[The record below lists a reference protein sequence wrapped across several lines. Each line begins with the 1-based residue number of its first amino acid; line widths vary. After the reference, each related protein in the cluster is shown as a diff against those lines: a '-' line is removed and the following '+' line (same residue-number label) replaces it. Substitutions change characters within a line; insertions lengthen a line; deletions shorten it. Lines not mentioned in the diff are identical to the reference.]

1 MTTTETNAATPED
14 SYESNQSGIRGWFD
28 RLTEGGPIF
37 ALLIL
42 FGLNLVPQL
51 DSSAFGIL
59 IPNIRDSFHMNNSEV
74 LSLVAVAGLVGLSMQ
89 VPIAQWADRTNR
101 TRLMLLGAAICAGFV
116 FGTGLAVTVWLLVI
130 MRSGTG
136 LGMATIG
143 PTHNSL
149 IADYYPINA
158 RPKIYSFHYAGIVVG
173 AILGP
178 IIAGYVAKAF
188 GWRLPFI
195 LFAFPAV
202 ILILLGLRLKEP
214 IRGIQERRAMGV
226 TDALE
231 TEEPPPSFAEGW
243 RMTWKIESLRRIF
256 YAMPFLAASLI
267 GFSSLAAIL
276 YQRKFGLDV
285 VQRGWVAT
293 AAEPAQILGLI
304 IGARVGSR
312 LIKKDP
318 GLIIRFLAFVA
329 AFCAALLAV
338 FALVPVL
345 WVTIVANILI
355 AASLA
360 AIGSGIYS
368 SLSLAIPARSRSLGF
383 SMGALWVIPGLLVLP
398 LIGSISDSW
407 GIQIGML
414 VMVPVFLIGGLI
426 LSSAGNVI
434 DRDISQVRTMAAA
447 RSEVLLAR
455 RNGEVKLL
463 LVRGLC
469 VAYGNV
475 QILFDVDLEIGEGE
489 IVALLGTNGAGKSTL
504 LRSICGV
511 VEADKGAVI
520 FDGVDVT
527 HAPPYEI
534 AAKGI
539 TQVPG
544 GQGVFPSLTVAE
556 NLRVAGWLDRR
567 NAVLGKERLS
577 EVIEMFPALVAR
589 MHDPAADLS
598 GGQQQMLALSM
609 AFLARPKLLMID
621 ELSLGLAPV
630 VVEQLLPI
638 IEAIRAQ
645 GTTIILVE
653 QSVNLAL
660 TIAGT
665 AYFMEKGEI
674 KFHGPTAELL
684 ERPDIL
690 RSVFLEGASART
702 ATAQTTTAPPTAVQ
716 RSSRDE
722 TTEATAPALSVSN
735 VTVRFGIVNAVSDVS
750 FSVGEREVVGIIGP
764 NGAGKTTLF
773 DAISGFTPTQGGQI
787 FLGETDLTKLG
798 PARRARL
805 GLGRSFQDAQLF
817 AALTVEETIAVAF
830 ERWISSRDPLSAALH
845 LPTWRHSERKI
856 AEGVDELIELLGLE
870 SFRTKFVRELS
881 TGSRRI
887 VDLACSM
894 AHKPSV
900 ILLDEPSSGIAQRES
915 EALGPLLR
923 SLCDVRGISLV
934 VIEHDMALISS
945 MADRLIVLDQGELLS
960 QGIPEEVLLEDRVVS
975 AYLGGSEAARNRSGI
990 SNRVAEEE

>member
-1 MTTTETNAATPED
+1 MTATETNAAPPED
-14 SYESNQSGIRGWFD
+14 SYESNHSGIRGWFD

-59 IPNIRDSFHMNNSEV
+59 IPNIRDSFHMNNSEI
-74 LSLVAVAGLVGLSMQ
+74 LSLVAIAGLVGLSMQ
-89 VPIAQWADRTNR
+89 VPIAQMADRSNR
-101 TRLMLLGAAICAGFV
+101 TRLMLLGAAICSAFV

-158 RPKIYSFHYAGIVVG
+158 RPKIYSFHYAGIVFG

-188 GWRLPFI
+188 GWRAPFI
-195 LFAFPAV
+195 IFAIPAV
-202 ILILLGLRLKEP
+202 VLILLGLRLKEP

-226 TDALE
+226 IDALE

-304 IGARVGSR
+304 VGARVGSK
-312 LIKKDP
+312 LIQKDP
-318 GLIIRFLAFVA
+318 GLIIRFLAIVA

-345 WVTIVANILI
+345 WVTILANILI

-398 LIGSISDSW
+398 LIGSIADSW

-475 QILFDVDLEIGEGE
+475 QILFDVDIEIGEGE

-504 LRSICGV
+504 LKAICGV

-520 FDGVDVT
+520 FDGIDVT

-660 TIAGT
+660 TIAET

-702 ATAQTTTAPPTAVQ
+702 ATAQRAPVET
-716 RSSRDE
+716 SSRTKE
-722 TTEATAPALSVSN
+722 MGESIHPVLSVSN

-750 FSVGEREVVGIIGP
+750 FSLGAREVVGIIGP

-773 DAISGFTPTQGGQI
+773 DAISGFTPTQGGQM

-870 SFRTKFVRELS
+870 PFRTKFVRELS

-990 SNRVAEEE
+990 SNRVSKEE

>member
-1 MTTTETNAATPED
+1 MTATETNAAPPED
-14 SYESNQSGIRGWFD
+14 SYESNHSGIRGWFD

-59 IPNIRDSFHMNNSEV
+59 IPNIRDSFHMNNSEI
-74 LSLVAVAGLVGLSMQ
+74 LSLVAIAGLVGLSMQ
-89 VPIAQWADRTNR
+89 VPIAQMADRSNR
-101 TRLMLLGAAICAGFV
+101 TRLMLLGAAICSAFV

-158 RPKIYSFHYAGIVVG
+158 RPKIYSFHYAGIVFG

-188 GWRLPFI
+188 GWRAPFI
-195 LFAFPAV
+195 IFAIPAV
-202 ILILLGLRLKEP
+202 VLILLGLRLKEP

-226 TDALE
+226 IDALE

-304 IGARVGSR
+304 VGARVGSK
-312 LIKKDP
+312 LIQKDP
-318 GLIIRFLAFVA
+318 GLIIRFLAIVA

-345 WVTIVANILI
+345 WVTILANILI

-398 LIGSISDSW
+398 LIGSIADSW

-660 TIAGT
+660 TIAET

-702 ATAQTTTAPPTAVQ
+702 ATAQSAPVET
-716 RSSRDE
+716 SSRTKE
-722 TTEATAPALSVSN
+722 MGESIHPVLSVSN

-990 SNRVAEEE
+990 SNRVSKEE

>member
-1 MTTTETNAATPED
+1 MTATETNAAPPED
-14 SYESNQSGIRGWFD
+14 SYESNHSGIRGWFD

-59 IPNIRDSFHMNNSEV
+59 IPNIRDSFHMNNSEI
-74 LSLVAVAGLVGLSMQ
+74 LSLVAIAGLVGLSMQ
-89 VPIAQWADRTNR
+89 VPIAQMADRSNR
-101 TRLMLLGAAICAGFV
+101 TRLMLLGAAICSAFV

-158 RPKIYSFHYAGIVVG
+158 RPKIYSFHYAGIVFG

-188 GWRLPFI
+188 GWRAPFI
-195 LFAFPAV
+195 IFAIPAV
-202 ILILLGLRLKEP
+202 VLILLGLRLKEP

-226 TDALE
+226 IDALE

-304 IGARVGSR
+304 VGARVGSK
-312 LIKKDP
+312 LIQKDP
-318 GLIIRFLAFVA
+318 GLIIRFLAIVA

-345 WVTIVANILI
+345 WVTILANILI

-398 LIGSISDSW
+398 LIGSIADSW

-475 QILFDVDLEIGEGE
+475 QILFDVDIEIGEGE

-504 LRSICGV
+504 LKAICGV

-520 FDGVDVT
+520 FDGIDVT

-660 TIAGT
+660 TIAET

-702 ATAQTTTAPPTAVQ
+702 ATAQSAPVET
-716 RSSRDE
+716 SSRTKE
-722 TTEATAPALSVSN
+722 MGESIHPVLSVSN

-750 FSVGEREVVGIIGP
+750 FSLGAREVVGIIGP

-773 DAISGFTPTQGGQI
+773 DAISGFTPTQGGQM

-990 SNRVAEEE
+990 SNRVSKEE

>member
-1 MTTTETNAATPED
+1 MTATETNAATPED
-14 SYESNQSGIRGWFD
+14 SYESNHSGIRGWFD

-59 IPNIRDSFHMNNSEV
+59 IPNIRDSFHMNNSEI
-74 LSLVAVAGLVGLSMQ
+74 LSLVAIAGLVGLSMQ
-89 VPIAQWADRTNR
+89 VPIAQMADRSNR
-101 TRLMLLGAAICAGFV
+101 TRLMLLGAAICSAFV

-158 RPKIYSFHYAGIVVG
+158 RPKIYSFHYAGIVFG

-188 GWRLPFI
+188 GWRAPFI
-195 LFAFPAV
+195 IFAIPAV
-202 ILILLGLRLKEP
+202 VLILLGLRLKEP

-226 TDALE
+226 IDALE

-304 IGARVGSR
+304 VGARVGSK
-312 LIKKDP
+312 LIQKDP
-318 GLIIRFLAFVA
+318 GLIIRFLAIVA

-345 WVTIVANILI
+345 WVTILANILI

-398 LIGSISDSW
+398 LIGSIADSW

-504 LRSICGV
+504 LKAICGV
-511 VEADKGAVI
+511 VEAEKGAVI
-520 FDGVDVT
+520 FDGIDVT

-660 TIAGT
+660 TIAET
-665 AYFMEKGEI
+665 AYFMEKGEM

-690 RSVFLEGASART
+690 RSVFLQGASART
-702 ATAQTTTAPPTAVQ
+702 ATAQRAPVET
-716 RSSRDE
+716 SSRTKEMDE
-722 TTEATAPALSVSN
+722 SIHPVLSVSN

-750 FSVGEREVVGIIGP
+750 FSLGAREVVGIIGP

-773 DAISGFTPTQGGQI
+773 DAISGFTPTQGGQM

-990 SNRVAEEE
+990 GNRVSKEE

>member
-1 MTTTETNAATPED
+1 MTATETNAATPED
-14 SYESNQSGIRGWFD
+14 SYESNHSGIRGWFD

-59 IPNIRDSFHMNNSEV
+59 IPNIRDSFHMNNSEI
-74 LSLVAVAGLVGLSMQ
+74 LSLVAIAGLVGLSMQ
-89 VPIAQWADRTNR
+89 VPIAQMADRSNR
-101 TRLMLLGAAICAGFV
+101 TRLMLLGAAICSAFV

-158 RPKIYSFHYAGIVVG
+158 RPKIYSFHYAGIVFG

-188 GWRLPFI
+188 GWRAPFI
-195 LFAFPAV
+195 IFAIPAV
-202 ILILLGLRLKEP
+202 VLILLGLRLKEP

-226 TDALE
+226 IDALE

-304 IGARVGSR
+304 VGARVGSK
-312 LIKKDP
+312 LIQKDP
-318 GLIIRFLAFVA
+318 GLIIRFLAIVA

-345 WVTIVANILI
+345 WVTILANILI

-398 LIGSISDSW
+398 LIGSIADSW

-504 LRSICGV
+504 LKAICGV
-511 VEADKGAVI
+511 VEAEKGAVI
-520 FDGVDVT
+520 FDGIDVT

-577 EVIEMFPALVAR
+577 EVIEMFPGLVAR

-660 TIAGT
+660 TIAET
-665 AYFMEKGEI
+665 AYFMEKGEM

-690 RSVFLEGASART
+690 RSVFLQGASART
-702 ATAQTTTAPPTAVQ
+702 ATAQRAPVET
-716 RSSRDE
+716 SSRTKEMDE
-722 TTEATAPALSVSN
+722 SIHPVLSVSN

-750 FSVGEREVVGIIGP
+750 FSLGAREVVGIIGP

-773 DAISGFTPTQGGQI
+773 DAISGFTPTQGGQM

-990 SNRVAEEE
+990 GNRVSKEE

>member
-1 MTTTETNAATPED
+1 MTATEANAATPQD
-14 SYESNQSGIRGWFD
+14 SSESNHLGIRGWFD

-51 DSSAFGIL
+51 DASAFGIL
-59 IPNIRDSFHMNNSEV
+59 IPNIRDSFHMNNSDV

-89 VPIAQWADRTNR
+89 VPIAQLADRTNR

-149 IADYYPINA
+149 ISDYYPINA

-188 GWRLPFI
+188 GWRLPFVI
-195 LFAFPAV
+195 FALPAV
-202 ILILLGLRLKEP
+202 VLIVLGLRLKEP

-256 YAMPFLAASLI
+256 YSMPFLAASLI

-304 IGARVGSR
+304 VGARVGSK
-312 LIKKDP
+312 LIKRDP

-345 WVTIVANILI
+345 WVTILANILI
-355 AASLA
+355 SASLA

-398 LIGSISDSW
+398 LIGAISDSL
-407 GIQIGML
+407 GIQVGML

-567 NAVLGKERLS
+567 NAVLGKERLN

-630 VVEQLLPI
+630 VIEQILPI

-660 TIAGT
+660 TIAET

-702 ATAQTTTAPPTAVQ
+702 TTTPPTAVQ

-750 FSVGEREVVGIIGP
+750 FSVAEREVVGIIGP

-798 PARRARL
+798 PARRARA

-845 LPTWRHSERKI
+845 LPTWRHSEHKI
-856 AEGVDELIELLGLE
+856 AEDVDELIELLGLE

-923 SLCDVRGISLV
+923 GLRDVRGISLV

-960 QGIPEEVLLEDRVVS
+960 QGIPEEVLREDRVVS
-975 AYLGGSEAARNRSGI
+975 AYLGSSEAARKRSGNG
-990 SNRVAEEE
+990 NRVTEDEL

>member
-1 MTTTETNAATPED
+1 MTATEANAATPQD
-14 SYESNQSGIRGWFD
+14 SSESNHLGIRGWFD

-51 DSSAFGIL
+51 DASAFGIL
-59 IPNIRDSFHMNNSEV
+59 IPNIRDSFHMNNSDV

-89 VPIAQWADRTNR
+89 VPIAQLADRTNR

-149 IADYYPINA
+149 ISDYYPINA

-188 GWRLPFI
+188 GWRLPFVI
-195 LFAFPAV
+195 FALPAV
-202 ILILLGLRLKEP
+202 VLIVLGLRLKEP

-256 YAMPFLAASLI
+256 YSMPFLAASLI

-304 IGARVGSR
+304 VGARVGSK
-312 LIKKDP
+312 LIKRDP

-345 WVTIVANILI
+345 WVTILANILI
-355 AASLA
+355 SASLA

-398 LIGSISDSW
+398 LIGAISDSL
-407 GIQIGML
+407 GIQVGML

-567 NAVLGKERLS
+567 NAVLGKERLN

-630 VVEQLLPI
+630 VIEQILPI

-660 TIAGT
+660 TIAET

-702 ATAQTTTAPPTAVQ
+702 TTTPPTAVQ

-750 FSVGEREVVGIIGP
+750 FSVAEREVVGIIGP

-798 PARRARL
+798 PARRARA

-845 LPTWRHSERKI
+845 LPTWRHSEHKI
-856 AEGVDELIELLGLE
+856 AEDVDELIELLGLE

-923 SLCDVRGISLV
+923 GLRDVRGISLV

-960 QGIPEEVLLEDRVVS
+960 QGIPEEVLREDRVVS
-975 AYLGGSEAARNRSGI
+975 AYLGSSEAARNRSGNG
-990 SNRVAEEE
+990 NRVTEDEL